1 MTTNTTKTP
10 DEVLHKMFQPA
21 TYVNGCFVK
30 RPAFEEATQ
39 TPDSTMNTIQ
49 FMKQHISDKEF
60 EIHRNNYLRGSLHA
74 IQKHL
79 FDSTYTSS
87 LIDTVNWFIQKKPF
101 PHSNTYNALL
111 KCLTQAVSQKVEVPS
126 KTQQEWTNALTRK
139 SPICIPKDIGLIPEN
154 TVGPIFPFLKH
165 FSKRLK

>member
-30 RPAFEEATQ
+30 RPAFEEATL
-39 TPDSTMNTIQ
+39 TPDATIHTMDL
-49 FMKQHISDKEF
+49 MKQTISKEEF
-60 EIHRNNYLRGSLHA
+60 YHHHNDYLRGSLQA
-74 IQKHL
+74 IQKHQ

-154 TVGPIFPFLKH
+154 AVEPSFTYVKH
-165 FSKRLK
+165 FSKRSR